1 MSAYFQPGS
10 MSADLV
16 VHREID
22 ERIRQARADK
32 MARAA
37 NPRTARRISLLGL
50 LPARLLSMVGQ
61 ARLAPAPRMTRQA
74 AKG

>member
-1 MSAYFQPGS
+1 

-22 ERIRQARADK
+22 ERIRQARGHE

-37 NPRTARRISLLGL
+37 NPRTAWRISLLGL
-50 LPARLLSMVGQ
+50 LPARLTSAVGQ

-74 AKG
+74 FKG